1 MVRTHSKSKGSKGAT
16 RVAQTKQPMNWAPA
30 WYWAKRML
38 LGAGVLSVLAITT
51 LFALQWVNKDV
62 EQLRITAPLVHVTE
76 EDIRQQLAAYFPAS
90 FFYLDV
96 ADVRESLLA
105 MPMVREASVKK
116 QWPDT
121 LYIELQEEVPVARWN
136 QSEMLSHAGDV
147 LPMSVQ
153 ELSSELVLP
162 SLQGQPAQR
171 QNVMRH
177 YHLFT
182 QWAKA
187 FALNWVGVEQSL
199 AGWRLREKNGLN
211 VWLDSENAM
220 AGLKRLGGV
229 LQKLNLQNV
238 ESIDLRYEQ
247 GFAVAWRPLTE
258 QADKKENKS

>member
-1 MVRTHSKSKGSKGAT
+1 VRTQSKSRGSKGAT
-16 RVAQTKQPMNWAPA
+16 RVAQAKQPMDWTPILL
-30 WYWAKRML
+30 WVKRLL
-38 LGAGVLSVLAITT
+38 LGASVVSLLAVAT

-62 EQLRITAPLVHVTE
+62 EKLRITAPLVHVTE
-76 EDIRQQLAAYFPAS
+76 EDIRLQLVNYFPAS

-96 ADVRESLLA
+96 ADVRDSLLA

-121 LYIELQEEVPVARWN
+121 LMIELQEEVPVARWN
-136 QSEMLSHAGDV
+136 QTEMLSHAGDV

-153 ELSSELVLP
+153 ELSSDLDLP
-162 SLQGQPAQR
+162 GLQGQPAQR

-187 FALNWVGVEQSL
+187 FSLNWVGVEQSL

-247 GFAVAWRPLTE
+247 GFAVAWRPLME